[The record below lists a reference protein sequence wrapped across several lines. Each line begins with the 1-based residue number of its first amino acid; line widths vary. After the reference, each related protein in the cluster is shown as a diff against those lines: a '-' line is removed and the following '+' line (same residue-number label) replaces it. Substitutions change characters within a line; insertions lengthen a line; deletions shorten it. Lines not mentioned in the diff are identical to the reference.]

1 MTISYLALSTGRL
14 GLWQVLRLVRQ
25 FRLPWLLVGVTTG
38 LLEILWLALP
48 GHLVGMLLRLGIVA
62 PEPDWAVTTAVVW
75 QLGFAIPFGVGL
87 VAWVARRYA
96 ERSRRA
102 TSPRGVVVPRSMD
115 GKAERYDVLWMNRDP
130 GVVLHR
136 IGDRACPTEERGV
149 LVDRGTGARPIELSG
164 DSSFWS
170 SYSDEDAEQIG
181 ELPTGDRSIARS
193 DRVLA
198 TVLFTDL
205 VSSTTRAAQLGD
217 RRWHELLE
225 VQRAKVRLELVR
237 FRGREIE
244 TAGDGFL
251 VTFDAPSRA
260 VRAACAIA
268 AAVKPLGLEIR
279 AGVHT
284 GEIELSEDRID
295 GIAVHIAARV
305 MALARPGE
313 VLVSSTVK
321 ELTTGSGIRLRGR
334 GSRHLRGI
342 PDRWSV
348 FGVVPEW

>member
-1 MTISYLALSTGRL
+1 MTINYLALSTGKL

-25 FRLPWLLVGVTTG
+25 LRLPWLLVGLTTA

-48 GHLVGMLLRLGIVA
+48 GHLIGMLLRLSLLA
-62 PEPDWAVTTAVVW
+62 PEPEWAVTTPVVW
-75 QLGFAIPFGVGL
+75 QLGFSIPFGVGL
-87 VAWVARRYA
+87 IAWMARRYA
-96 ERSRRA
+96 ERSRQA
-102 TSPRGVVVPRSMD
+102 TNLGGAMIPPSVN
-115 GKAERYDVLWMNRDP
+115 GKAESYDVLWMNQDP
-130 GVVLHR
+130 S
-136 IGDRACPTEERGV
+136 EERGV
-149 LVDRGTGARPIELSG
+149 LVDRDTGPRPLELSG

-170 SYSDEDAEQIG
+170 SYANEAAEQLG

-205 VSSTTRAAQLGD
+205 VSSTARAAQLGD
-217 RRWHELLE
+217 HRWHELLE
-225 VQRAKVRLELVR
+225 TQRAKVRLELLR

-244 TAGDGFL
+244 TTGDGFL
-251 VTFDAPSRA
+251 ATFDAPSRA

-268 AAVKPLGLEIR
+268 SAIKPLGLEIR
-279 AGVHT
+279 AGVHA

-334 GSRHLRGI
+334 GSRRLRGI